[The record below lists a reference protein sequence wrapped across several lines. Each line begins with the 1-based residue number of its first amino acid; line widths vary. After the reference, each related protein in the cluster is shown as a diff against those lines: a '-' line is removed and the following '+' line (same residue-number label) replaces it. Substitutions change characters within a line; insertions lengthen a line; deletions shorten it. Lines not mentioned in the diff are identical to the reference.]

1 VWHEG
6 ETRYGMLET
15 IRQYATD
22 RLVASGE
29 ADTLRTRHL
38 AWVGRL
44 VHEAATGLD
53 SADVLTWLRRLEAE
67 LDNVRAALDWAF
79 ETDPQA
85 VLEMCLGLSRYWR
98 SRSMG
103 VEGVDLTRRAVE
115 LAQRWRAMPSAVSDA
130 ERRVLEA
137 RVVVSLR
144 LLMWNRGVPSEG
156 TIVEHVVAI
165 ARASEDPA
173 VLIDAL
179 AMDLQIQLMTQAGP
193 RTDAQRAIAHEVL
206 DLATRLGDPFR
217 LGLVQSGMG
226 LIEAQADPVAA
237 EGWLGLATE
246 SARSSGNPW
255 FMGAAFQMRGRVAA
269 HVDRLPD
276 AARFFKEAQI
286 LFEQVGDTRFALSA
300 QSERGHALRRS
311 GAIDDAEAEY
321 RQTIRGW
328 QRSGN
333 RGAVANQ
340 IESFAFLAITKGN
353 GSRATRLLGAAEALR
368 ERAGNAMSPRERGEY
383 EAEVARLR
391 ALLDPGAFDL
401 AWAEG
406 RQLTADAAV
415 ALAVSID

>member
-1 VWHEG
+1 
-6 ETRYGMLET
+6 
-15 IRQYATD
+15 
-22 RLVASGE
+22 
-29 ADTLRTRHL
+29 
-38 AWVGRL
+38 
-44 VHEAATGLD
+44 
-53 SADVLTWLRRLEAE
+53 
-67 LDNVRAALDWAF
+67 
-79 ETDPQA
+79 
-85 VLEMCLGLSRYWR
+85 
-98 SRSMG
+98 MG

-137 RVVVSLR
+137 RVVVSLQ
-144 LLMWNRGVPSEG
+144 LLMWNRGVPRAG
-156 TIVEHVVAI
+156 TIVERAVAI
-165 ARASEDPA
+165 ARAAGDPA

-179 AMDLQIQLMTQAGP
+179 AMDLQIQLVTQAGP
-193 RTDAQRAIAHEVL
+193 RTDVQRAIAHEVL

-217 LGLVQSGMG
+217 LGLAQGGMG
-226 LIEAQADPVAA
+226 LLEAQADPVAA
-237 EGWLGLATE
+237 EGWLRLATE

-255 FMGAAFQMRGRVAA
+255 SIGAAWQGRGRVAA
-269 HVDRLPD
+269 QVDRLSD
-276 AARFFKEAQI
+276 AQRFFKQAQI
-286 LFEQVGDTRFALSA
+286 LFEQVGDTRFALSS

-340 IESFAFLAITKGN
+340 LESFAFLAITKGD
-353 GSRATRLLGAAEALR
+353 GGRAARLLGAAEALR
-368 ERAGNAMSPRERGEY
+368 EQAGNAMSPRERAEY

-401 AWAEG
+401 AWADG